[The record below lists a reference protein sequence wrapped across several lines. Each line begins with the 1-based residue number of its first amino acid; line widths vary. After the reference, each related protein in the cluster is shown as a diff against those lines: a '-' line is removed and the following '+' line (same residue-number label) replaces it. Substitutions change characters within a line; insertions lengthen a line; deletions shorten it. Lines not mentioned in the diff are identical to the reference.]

1 MTKELRSSRDT
12 YKHIR
17 LPRARQRTE
26 GSLSGATWKGPCRVA
41 GKVTSKDTSVASR
54 HS

>member
-26 GSLSGATWKGPCRVA
+26 GSLPDVTWKRPYR
-41 GKVTSKDTSVASR
+41 DT
-54 HS
+54 